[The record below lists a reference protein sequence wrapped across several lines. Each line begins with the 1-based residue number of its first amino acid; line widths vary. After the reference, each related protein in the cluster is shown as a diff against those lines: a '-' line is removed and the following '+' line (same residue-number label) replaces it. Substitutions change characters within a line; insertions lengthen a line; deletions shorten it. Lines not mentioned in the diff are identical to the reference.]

1 MISRRLL
8 FPGLALF
15 FLTTVTLTA
24 QRGKGNALNNAPVPD
39 VTSFIVSGSVSLPD
53 GIIPSRL
60 VLVERV
66 CGGRTV
72 GAAYADSKG
81 HYSFDLGFIF
91 NPNKPTSGGEPP
103 ESFAD
108 CVIRASLEGYRAQ
121 TIALGPAVRN
131 GKPLLGGI
139 VLQPIGKTAAIMS
152 ATDAAISKNAKKD
165 YEKGLD
171 LMAGKKWP
179 DALAAMQKA
188 ASEDPK
194 FATAWVS
201 VGTLQASLN
210 DNNGALQSYTKAI
223 AADPQFAE
231 PYIDLAVLESAAALW
246 DQVIQNT
253 DKVIALDP
261 DSFPRAY
268 YLNTMANIRL
278 KKMDAA
284 MKNVAQG
291 IRVDQDHLFP
301 DLQYMQGI
309 LLVSKGDMAGARTQL
324 ESYLALAPKGDNAQN
339 ASDQLKNLPAAK

>member
-1 MISRRLL
+1 MISSR
-8 FPGLALF
+8 FWIPGLALF

-24 QRGKGNALNNAPVPD
+24 QRGKGNSLNVPTPD
-39 VTSFIVSGSVSLPD
+39 VTTFVVSGSVALPD

-60 VLVERV
+60 VLIERV

-72 GAAYADSKG
+72 AAAYADSKG
-81 HYSFDLGFIF
+81 RYSFDLGFIS
-91 NPNKPTSGGEPP
+91 NPAKPTLGGEPV

-121 TIALGPAVRN
+121 TIALGPAVKN
-131 GKPLLGGI
+131 TKPLLGAI
-139 VLQPIGKTAAIMS
+139 VLQPVGKTAAIMS
-152 ATDAAISKNAKKD
+152 ATDASVSKNAKKD

-171 LMAGKKWP
+171 LMAAKKWQE
-179 DALAAMQKA
+179 ALVAMQKA
-188 ASEDPK
+188 TSEDAK

-210 DNNGALQSYTKAI
+210 DGNGALQSYTKAI

-231 PYIDLAVLESAAALW
+231 PYVDLAVLETAAALW
-246 DQVIQNT
+246 DKVVEHT
-253 DKVIALDP
+253 DKVISLDP
-261 DSFPRAY
+261 DAFPRAY
-268 YLNTMANIRL
+268 YLNTMGNIRL

-309 LLVSKGDMAGARTQL
+309 LLINKGDMAGARTQL

-339 ASDQLKNLPAAK
+339 ATDQLKNLPAAK

>member
-15 FLTTVTLTA
+15 FLTTVTLSA

-39 VTSFIVSGSVSLPD
+39 VTSFIVSGSVALPD

-91 NPNKPTSGGEPP
+91 NPSRPTSGGEPA

-108 CVIRASLEGYRAQ
+108 CIIRASLEGYRAQ
-121 TIALGPAVRN
+121 TIALGPAVKSA
-131 GKPLLGGI
+131 KPLLAGI

-171 LMAGKKWP
+171 LMAAKKWP

-261 DSFPRAY
+261 DAFPRAY

-309 LLVSKGDMAGARTQL
+309 LLVGKGDMAGARTQL

>member
-1 MISRRLL
+1 MIFRRFL
-8 FPGLALF
+8 FSGLALF
-15 FLTTVTLTA
+15 FLTAVTLTA
-24 QRGKGNALNNAPVPD
+24 QRGKGNSLSNVPIPD
-39 VTSFIVSGSVSLPD
+39 VSSFIVSGSVALPD
-53 GIIPSRL
+53 GIIPSRI
-60 VLVERV
+60 VQIERV

-72 GAAYADSKG
+72 GVTYADSKG
-81 HYSFDLGFIF
+81 RYSFDLGFIF
-91 NPNKPTSGGEPP
+91 NPSKPTSGGEPA

-108 CVIRASLEGYRAQ
+108 CIIRASLEGYRAQ
-121 TIALGPAVRN
+121 TIALGPAVKSA
-131 GKPLLGGI
+131 KPLLAAI
-139 VLQPIGKTAAIMS
+139 VLQPVGKTAAIMS
-152 ATDAAISKNAKKD
+152 DTDARISKNAKKD

-171 LMAGKKWP
+171 LMAAKKWP
-179 DALAAMQKA
+179 EALATMQKA
-188 ASEDPK
+188 ASEDAK

-210 DNNGALQSYTKAI
+210 DNDGALQSYAKAI
-223 AADPQFAE
+223 SADDKFAE
-231 PYIDLAVLESAAALW
+231 PYIDLAVLQTAAAQW
-246 DQVIQNT
+246 
-253 DKVIALDP
+253 DKVIENTEKVISLDA
-261 DSFPRAY
+261 DAFPRAY

-309 LLVSKGDMAGARTQL
+309 LLINKGDMAGARAQL

>member
-1 MISRRLL
+1 MISRQFWIPALTL
-8 FPGLALF
+8 FS
-15 FLTTVTLTA
+15 LTSISLMA
-24 QRGKGNALNNAPVPD
+24 QRGKGALNVPTPD
-39 VTSFIVSGSVSLPD
+39 ATSFVVNGSVALPD

-60 VLVERV
+60 VLIERV

-72 GAAYADSKG
+72 GAAYADSRG
-81 HYSFDLGFIF
+81 RYTFDLGFIL
-91 NPNKPTSGGEPP
+91 NPSKPILGGEPV

-121 TIALGPAVRN
+121 TIALGPAVKSA
-131 GKPLLGGI
+131 KPLLGPI
-139 VLQPIGKTAAIMS
+139 VLQPVGKTAAIMS
-152 ATDAAISKNAKKD
+152 ATDAGVSKNAKKD

-171 LMAGKKWP
+171 LMAAKKWP
-179 DALAAMQKA
+179 EALAAMQKA
-188 ASEDPK
+188 SSEDAK

-210 DNNGALQSYTKAI
+210 DSNGALQSYTKAI

-231 PYIDLAVLESAAALW
+231 PYTDLAVLETAAALW
-246 DQVIQNT
+246 DKVVEHT
-253 DKVIALDP
+253 DKVISLDP
-261 DSFPRAY
+261 DAFPRAY

-284 MKNVAQG
+284 IKNVAQG

-309 LLVSKGDMAGARTQL
+309 LLINKGDMAGARTQL

-339 ASDQLKNLPAAK
+339 ASDQLKSLPAAK